1 MCHLKADILPDSIDV
16 GDNKMDGGVTS
27 LEAHP
32 ANDSSPGILFVGG
45 NFQTVTGIENSKFL
59 VALRSDGTPGPEF
72 TKGPD

>member
-1 MCHLKADILPDSIDV
+1 M